1 MIRRNLLALLAL
13 GAVFT
18 LIAGTASAKKNTE
31 FNPTEI
37 KRIKVGSV
45 DGMSDKIEGLAT
57 EWGEVRGLVNGI
69 PGKVS
74 EAAGEE
80 ITSVDK
86 AVEKIIALDLPMTV
100 TIAPFGIEVDK
111 EGLEGQKAEMAAV
124 IEELGGELGKVP
136 GRCTEMG
143 ARGAE
148 LGPQAQDIAT
158 DIAADPMLALKATGV
173 VTSQVKWLTQT
184 FPHEVE
190 ETGNTVK
197 AFFEGLAAAAQE
209 SGAAVEEAATT
220 TSSDGE

>member
-1 MIRRNLLALLAL
+1 MLRRNLLALLAL
-13 GAVFT
+13 GALFT
-18 LIAGTASAKKNTE
+18 LIAGPATAKKSTE

-57 EWGEVRGLVNGI
+57 EWGEVRGLVDGI

-74 EAAGEE
+74 AAAGEE

-86 AVEKIIALDLPMTV
+86 AVEKIIALDLPMTITV
-100 TIAPFGIEVDK
+100 APFGIQVDK
-111 EGLEGQKAEMAAV
+111 EGLEGQKADMAAV
-124 IEELGGELGKVP
+124 IEELGVELGKVP

-143 ARGAE
+143 TRGAE

-190 ETGNTVK
+190 ETGETVK
-197 AFFEGLAAAAQE
+197 AFFEGLAASAKE

-220 TSSDGE
+220 TSEE

>member
-1 MIRRNLLALLAL
+1 MVRRNLFVLLAL
-13 GAVFT
+13 GA
-18 LIAGTASAKKNTE
+18 LIALIAAPASAKKDTE

-37 KRIKVGSV
+37 KRIKVASV
-45 DGMSDKIEGLAT
+45 DGLSDKIEGLAG
-57 EWGEVRGLVNGI
+57 EWGEVRGIVDGI
-69 PGKVS
+69 PGKVG

-86 AVEKIIALDLPMTV
+86 AVEKIIALDLPLTV
-100 TIAPFGIEVDK
+100 TIAPFGLNVDK

-124 IEELGGELGKVP
+124 IEGLGAELGRVP
-136 GRCTEMG
+136 DRCAAIG

-148 LGPQAQDIAT
+148 LAPQAQAVGV

-173 VTSQVKWLTQT
+173 VTQQIKYLTQT

-197 AFFEGLAAAAQE
+197 LFFEILAAAAKDTG
-209 SGAAVEEAATT
+209 SAVEEAATT
-220 TSSDGE
+220 TSEEE

>member
-1 MIRRNLLALLAL
+1 MLRRNWFALLVL
-13 GAVFT
+13 GTLVT
-18 LIAGTASAKKNTE
+18 LIAAPASAKKASE

-57 EWGEVRGLVNGI
+57 EWGEIRGIVDGI

-74 EAAGEE
+74 AAAGEE

-86 AVEKIIALDLPMTV
+86 AVEKIIALDLPLTV
-100 TIAPFGIEVDK
+100 TVAPFGIQVDK
-111 EGLEGQKAEMAAV
+111 EGLEGQRAEMAAV
-124 IEELGGELGKVP
+124 VEELGAELNQVP
-136 GRCTEMG
+136 DRCTGMG
-143 ARGAE
+143 GKGAE
-148 LGPQAQDIAT
+148 MVPQVQAVAA

-173 VTSQVKWLTQT
+173 VTQQVRYLTET

-197 AFFEGLAAAAQE
+197 MFFESLAAAAKE
-209 SGAAVEEAATT
+209 TGTNVEEAATT
-220 TSSDGE
+220 TSEE